1 MEQSVDLSALTA
13 QQIDPEV
20 FRRVWARVMPD
31 DQNSPIAVAQETRN
45 MPETRSMPETKNMP
59 EARNMPEGK
68 RVPRPNHGQPAQTPK
83 PQPPSEEALLRQ
95 LMDLAQEGITAD
107 AALARRAGN
116 QSKALAPMAAD
127 HHRAMRQL
135 SAAYYLLT
143 GKRYQPK
150 ASNPVRS
157 PSFAQAMRE
166 QFQWEQRW
174 NRTCLQAAERME
186 DHSIRELCRE
196 LAGDGVA
203 HNRMIRG
210 IMERL

>member
-1 MEQSVDLSALTA
+1 MEQSVDLSVLTA

-31 DQNSPIAVAQETRN
+31 DQNSPIVVAQETRN
-45 MPETRSMPETKNMP
+45 V
-59 EARNMPEGK
+59 PEGK

-83 PQPPSEEALLRQ
+83 PQPPSEEALMRQ
-95 LMDLAQEGITAD
+95 LMDLAQEGIAAD

-150 ASNPVRS
+150 ASTPVRS
-157 PSFAQAMRE
+157 PSFAQALRE

-210 IMERL
+210 IMERI